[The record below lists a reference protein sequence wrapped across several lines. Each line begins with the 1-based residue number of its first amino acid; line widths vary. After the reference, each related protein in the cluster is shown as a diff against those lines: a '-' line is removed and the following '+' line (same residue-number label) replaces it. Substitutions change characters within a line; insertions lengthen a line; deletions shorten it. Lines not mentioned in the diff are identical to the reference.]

1 MTWIFNPRRDMA
13 MIRTEAKIPGQQTS
27 VGLKDRME
35 TNGEQTDSR
44 ADTTDRITFSA

>member
-35 TNGEQTDSR
+35 TNGRTDGQSGG
-44 ADTTDRITFSA
+44 TTDRITFSA